1 MPTGSTGGAL
11 AAAFRFEDFQE
22 TSRGLPD
29 EKKGGAIRGIA
40 PLSE

>member
-29 EKKGGAIRGIA
+29 EKKGGRFEESS